1 MSSTHMK
8 FEKRVCELL
17 YYLLFSTVIGKL
29 QKKIELFRLE
39 KSGWVGTFLPAGAYN
54 H

>member
-29 QKKIELFRLE
+29 QKKIDCVSDYRYFTTDP
-39 KSGWVGTFLPAGAYN
+39 STPVSPY